1 MPDEVKFYVSA
12 ALKQQLRPNGGAGDG
27 TDQLSLLE
35 AEFKRVVSHL
45 HLLLQHVVLRTY
57 STIFT
62 VVNEDFFCIYA
73 HTRSLH
79 NTRA

>member
-35 AEFKRVVSHL
+35 AEFKRVVRHL
-45 HLLLQHVVLRTY
+45 CAFI
-57 STIFT
+57 ST
-62 VVNEDFFCIYA
+62 C
-73 HTRSLH
+73 
-79 NTRA
+79 